1 VFRLLSALQKR
12 GIGRSV
18 DADAAESVVWRH
30 GRGGPLHPIP
40 GLFPTVCRVLLRF
53 ICFVPLLLAAPAAS
67 FAAPYTPNSD
77 QQVLERLP
85 SGATAPRLRELAAL
99 RRQLNTDPRN
109 VDLAV
114 QLARRYYEETAAEGD
129 PRFIGYAQ
137 AALAPWWSQPD
148 PPPAVRVIRAVL
160 QQFNHQFDAAMAD
173 LAAAAA
179 QQPDNAE
186 AWAWQASITMVQAR
200 YAQARAACERLAPL
214 ASPLIGVA
222 CTAAVDAV
230 TGRAAPAATA
240 LRAALQQAEVSAP
253 ELLWA
258 LTRLAEIE
266 ERRGDFGAAEAAF
279 KRALSL
285 GITDGYLLAAYA
297 DFLLDRGR
305 AAEVL
310 TLLQGR
316 ERSDLLLLRLALAA
330 KTTGAPALPGWSA
343 TLSARFDAARLRRDS
358 LHEKEEARFLMS
370 VLGQPAR
377 ALPLAVSNF
386 AVQREP
392 ADARVLLEAALAA
405 GQPEAAAPA
414 LKWMAESGIE
424 SVALQALA
432 TRLRDK
438 P

>member
-1 VFRLLSALQKR
+1 
-12 GIGRSV
+12 
-18 DADAAESVVWRH
+18 
-30 GRGGPLHPIP
+30 
-40 GLFPTVCRVLLRF
+40 
-53 ICFVPLLLAAPAAS
+53 
-67 FAAPYTPNSD
+67 
-77 QQVLERLP
+77 
-85 SGATAPRLRELAAL
+85 
-99 RRQLNTDPRN
+99 
-109 VDLAV
+109 
-114 QLARRYYEETAAEGD
+114 
-129 PRFIGYAQ
+129 
-137 AALAPWWSQPD
+137 
-148 PPPAVRVIRAVL
+148 
-160 QQFNHQFDAAMAD
+160 MAD
-173 LAAAAA
+173 LTAAAA

-200 YAQARAACERLAPL
+200 YAQARTACERLAPL

-222 CTAAVDAV
+222 CSAAVDGV
-230 TGRAAPAATA
+230 TGRAAAASAA
-240 LRAALQQAEVSAP
+240 LRNALQHADVSAP

-258 LTRLAEIE
+258 LTRLAEID
-266 ERRGDFGAAEAAF
+266 ERRGDFVAAETAF

-305 AAEVL
+305 PAEVM

-330 KTTGAPALPGWSA
+330 KVAGAPALAGWSA
-343 TLSARFDAARLRRDS
+343 TLSARFDAARLRGDS
-358 LHEKEEARFLMS
+358 LHEKEEARFQMA

-392 ADARVLLEAALAA
+392 ADARVLLEAALAT
-405 GQPEAAAPA
+405 GQPAAAAPA
-414 LKWMAESGIE
+414 LRWMADSGIE

-432 TRLRDK
+432 AQLKGK